1 MFTLKDNGK
10 VYRPEEFGTTA
21 LPDHI
26 HPSPEQI
33 DRTLYIPGVD
43 GLFHFGSNFG
53 VRTFEIPMLVIPQ
66 RNKIE
71 LQKKIRAFTSIF
83 YTSTGK
89 PKELELSFDYEPEKY
104 YIVRISNRI
113 VPNRILT
120 LSEFT
125 LVLTAYDPYAYA
137 DQSYIPDYIDNSLRY
152 DEGHTYEQLPNHLF
166 YEEPKSYFYE
176 NGTEFKWLY
185 SRQYSSLYNF
195 ADMQT
200 PLTIEVEG
208 SVNYPLIKNLS
219 TGVQIQLPSISN
231 QVMVIDTNRFT
242 VKVDGVSKLTSHKG
256 DFLHLAPTLNQLLFE
271 GGSPNAT
278 VRYKW
283 NHKFI

>member
-1 MFTLKDNGK
+1 MFTLKENDK
-10 VYRPEEFGTTA
+10 SYRPEDFGTTA
-21 LPDHI
+21 LPGHI

-33 DRTLYIPGVD
+33 DRTLYIPGAD

-53 VRTFEIPMLVIPQ
+53 VRTFELPMLVIPQ
-66 RNKIE
+66 QNKIE
-71 LQKKIRAFTSIF
+71 LQKRIRAFTSIF

-113 VPNRILT
+113 VPNRLLT

-125 LVLTAYDPYAYA
+125 LVLTANDPYAYA
-137 DQSYIPDYIDNSLRY
+137 DQNYIPEYVDNSLQY
-152 DEGHTYEQLPNHLF
+152 DSGYNYEPPQNHLI
-166 YEEPKSYFYE
+166 YGEPKSYFYE
-176 NGTEFKWLY
+176 NGTEFNWLY
-185 SRQYSSLYNF
+185 SRQYSSIYNF
-195 ADMQT
+195 ADMQV
-200 PLTIEVEG
+200 PLAIEVEG
-208 SVNYPLIKNLS
+208 SVNYPRLTNLT
-219 TGVQIQLPSISN
+219 TGVQMQLPSISN
-231 QVMVIDTNRFT
+231 QVMVIDANRFT
-242 VKVDGVSKLTSHKG
+242 VKVDGVSKLTLHKG

-271 GGSPNAT
+271 GGSPNAA